1 MNAGAEQSNG
11 AGYGSEPYSP
21 IFAVE
26 NRAVRD
32 FICLFSKPHTVYK
45 RIDPAGSQTRGTKAV
60 AAGIRL
66 CTCDPCRWR
75 RPYFRKSAVF
85 SNLLRKRLYSR
96 VHMEIFGKFNRP
108 QNSVQRTNADIC
120 GPSKVLPSTQRS
132 FKLFH
137 SSYLYR
143 RILPLLLEVRGR
155 FRYARAS
162 LSASA
167 AFRFCNDIPYRSD
180 EEDTDAEKKPAVC
193 HDAFQNGKYI
203 QEGAATD
210 ATLRHEIHRRY
221 QHAIV
226 SDQQNTRNIS
236 LSDRRFCTPRKDS
249 PLQRDL

>member
-85 SNLLRKRLYSR
+85 SNLLRNGYTDAFTWKYS
-96 VHMEIFGKFNRP
+96 E
-108 QNSVQRTNADIC
+108 NSTV
-120 GPSKVLPSTQRS
+120 
-132 FKLFH
+132 
-137 SSYLYR
+137 R
-143 RILPLLLEVRGR
+143 RIRYNGPTPTYAALRKSFLALSGPLSSFTHPTYTGEYCLC
-155 FRYARAS
+155 F
-162 LSASA
+162 
-167 AFRFCNDIPYRSD
+167 
-180 EEDTDAEKKPAVC
+180 
-193 HDAFQNGKYI
+193 
-203 QEGAATD
+203 
-210 ATLRHEIHRRY
+210 
-221 QHAIV
+221 
-226 SDQQNTRNIS
+226 
-236 LSDRRFCTPRKDS
+236 
-249 PLQRDL
+249 